1 MTPTDKAADTLA
13 AVSGGAATT
22 LTIFGITL
30 GDMYAILGITFL
42 VVQIAWWIRN
52 RIKERRSGSTGG
64 SDNQSIR

>member
-1 MTPTDKAADTLA
+1 MTPTDKAADTMA

-30 GDMYAILGITFL
+30 GDVYAILGTAFL
-42 VVQIAWWIRN
+42 LVQIAWWVRN

-64 SDNQSIR
+64 SD